1 MKKRHYEQR
10 FLRAL
15 HYLENH
21 YTDSIDLQRF
31 ADAANVS
38 PWHWHRLYRDVMG
51 ETLHTTVK
59 WMRLHRAAWLI
70 AYTDKPV
77 ADIARECG
85 YNNAQ
90 SFARSFRDAY
100 GFSPQQYRER
110 PPSRYP
116 VRIETRAAVAVAM
129 LAHTGECQRLG
140 DTFYQLESLLRLRG
154 AETSQARAFSIHPAI
169 DPLHAEKHVAASVA
183 PEYAMAPLQA
193 GEIAG
198 GRYAV
203 LRHRGPYADLD
214 YAYEWFA
221 QEWFAAA
228 GQHIASDRPVILEYY
243 DPSPDIPVQQKRV
256 DICIPLSA

>member
-21 YTDSIDLQRF
+21 YTDSIDLQRI
-31 ADAANVS
+31 ADAAGLS

-70 AYTDKPV
+70 AYKPV

-110 PPSRYP
+110 PSSRYP
-116 VRIETRAAVAVAM
+116 VRIETRAPVAVAM
-129 LAHTGECQRLG
+129 LAHSGECQRLG

-154 AETSQARAFSIHPAI
+154 G
-169 DPLHAEKHVAASVA
+169 
-183 PEYAMAPLQA
+183 Y
-193 GEIAG
+193 G
-198 GRYAV
+198 
-203 LRHRGPYADLD
+203 
-214 YAYEWFA
+214 
-221 QEWFAAA
+221 
-228 GQHIASDRPVILEYY
+228 
-243 DPSPDIPVQQKRV
+243 
-256 DICIPLSA
+256 